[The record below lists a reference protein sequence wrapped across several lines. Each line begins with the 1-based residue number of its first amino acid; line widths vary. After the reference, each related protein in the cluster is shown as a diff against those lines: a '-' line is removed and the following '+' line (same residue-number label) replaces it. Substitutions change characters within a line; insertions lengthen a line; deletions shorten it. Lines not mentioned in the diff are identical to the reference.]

1 MTFLC
6 ARARILREVVR
17 RGWISD
23 VSPGV
28 IKTGGGGY
36 TNNFMGVCCL
46 QSSALDALK
55 LQCQLQTQ
63 FLVSLKC
70 CLRGK
75 LLFFS
80 RSLK

>member
-28 IKTGGGGY
+28 IKGGY
-36 TNNFMGVCCL
+36 TNNLMGVCCL

-63 FLVSLKC
+63 LLVSLKC

-80 RSLK
+80 GSLK